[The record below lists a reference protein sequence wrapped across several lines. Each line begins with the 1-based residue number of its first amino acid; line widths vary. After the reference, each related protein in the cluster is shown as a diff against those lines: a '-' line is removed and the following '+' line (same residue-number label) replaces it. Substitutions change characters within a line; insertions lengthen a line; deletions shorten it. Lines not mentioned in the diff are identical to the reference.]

1 MKKKQ
6 LAKLGVTLGLVAA
19 VGVGG
24 TLAVLSQTSGPVT
37 NTFAVGKNINENDFF
52 LQEHE
57 VELKNGNYEEKEDA
71 QWTYANSYDNLL
83 PKATLD
89 KDPTV
94 RFAEDLEEGKT
105 PDVYMFVKVEGL
117 DELKNNKITLNDW
130 GNEWELVKI
139 QDETATSVP
148 VNKDTAVDG
157 IYVYKTTN
165 QNEYKITPTAG
176 LTLGSLFTELSVASN
191 FAADSFTQKT
201 IRAWACAV
209 QYDNVDLTE
218 AYNTAKAQF
227 DTITDQP

>member
-1 MKKKQ
+1 MKKRQ

-37 NTFAVGKNINENDFF
+37 NTFAVGKNIDENDFF

-57 VELKNGNYEEKEDA
+57 VVLKDGNYTQPEGAD
-71 QWTYANSYDNLL
+71 WTYENTYSNIL

-94 RFAEDLEEGKT
+94 RFADNVNANTT

-117 DELKNNKITLNDW
+117 DALKLNGITLNNW
-130 GNEWELVKI
+130 GTEWELVKV
-139 QDETATSVP
+139 QDDTVTSEP
-148 VNKDTAVDG
+148 VNQNTAVDG
-157 IYVYKTTN
+157 IYVYKTTSN
-165 QNEYKITPTAG
+165 NYKISPTAG
-176 LTLGSLFTELSVASN
+176 MTLTPLFEKLSVVSD
-191 FAADSFTQKT
+191 FDVDTFTQKT
-201 IRAWACAV
+201 IQAWACAV

-218 AYNTAKAQF
+218 AYNTAVTQF
-227 DTITDQP
+227 PTSTTTTE